1 MAIRTSCPGC
11 ETAYNVADDTEGK
24 KMRCKKCSEVFVIR
38 AVKEKGAKATPIK
51 SGTPPAAKSSDE
63 PDKKRKPSRPR
74 DDDYDADDDDVPRR
88 PKSIVKSG
96 PNLLLIGA
104 IVLGV
109 GFLCLPV
116 VGGAVFYFLTP
127 VAAPVAEAKKADNPA
142 VKEEDEPK
150 IIAKPQPKGK
160 DEFNLSVA
168 RRSVVAIKWNR
179 PAHPQ
184 SSGSG
189 FVVSD
194 DGLIDTNRHVAKPD
208 GLDGT
213 LMVGVPTPN
222 NPEAFDW
229 FRAQIAYSPPEVS
242 DLDFAILK
250 IDVGPKYGKLPTLP
264 LSFDLMELGTPV
276 AVLVYPL
283 PNDVDP
289 PTLSFNKGSISAK
302 TVNIDR
308 QTYYQTD
315 AAINPGN
322 SGGPMLNQAGQ
333 VVGIVTLQR
342 ARAQNVNYA
351 LHLNRVEKFVKLNPA
366 QLAAIKPEAG
376 PIDIKQLPVAKGG
389 IPPKAGSWNIVKGE
403 VDEKKGFMT
412 IDNNGGSYWMNSKQ
426 DMPDHFQVTLR
437 CGVEFLQGG

>member
-1 MAIRTSCPGC
+1 M
-11 ETAYNVADDTEGK
+11 
-24 KMRCKKCSEVFVIR
+24 
-38 AVKEKGAKATPIK
+38 
-51 SGTPPAAKSSDE
+51 
-63 PDKKRKPSRPR
+63 
-74 DDDYDADDDDVPRR
+74 
-88 PKSIVKSG
+88 
-96 PNLLLIGA
+96 
-104 IVLGV
+104 LG
-109 GFLCLPV
+109 
-116 VGGAVFYFLTP
+116 
-127 VAAPVAEAKKADNPA
+127 
-142 VKEEDEPK
+142 
-150 IIAKPQPKGK
+150 
-160 DEFNLSVA
+160 
-168 RRSVVAIKWNR
+168 
-179 PAHPQ
+179 
-184 SSGSG
+184 
-189 FVVSD
+189 
-194 DGLIDTNRHVAKPD
+194 
-208 GLDGT
+208 
-213 LMVGVPTPN
+213 
-222 NPEAFDW
+222 
-229 FRAQIAYSPPEVS
+229 
-242 DLDFAILK
+242 
-250 IDVGPKYGKLPTLP
+250 
-264 LSFDLMELGTPV
+264 
-276 AVLVYPL
+276 YPL